1 MKIRLQTLKLYC
13 RKSEELVRF
22 GGNITFIHGT
32 LSLGKSTIARLVDFC
47 LGGTLE
53 LTTAVQREL
62 LSVQLTLTIGG
73 RDVLVERA
81 KGENS
86 ARVSWI
92 EDDGEPISLLIRA
105 KGDGAVLYGDDVVNL
120 SDLIFRLLGY
130 PIIRVRKRT
139 GDDDSPMVRLS
150 FRDLLKF
157 CYLEQEEL
165 DSSFFRLSQPI
176 LAEKSKDAL
185 NFFAGYYSERLST
198 LQAEFDQAR
207 SDQRSKTEAAER
219 IREFLAQFGFASD
232 SQIDGEI
239 QKNHIR
245 MAEVRA
251 TLSAS
256 SLEFYGQTHFV
267 DEQRARLRKMSDRL
281 NAENETLDDLDR
293 RLVDQRE
300 LRAEL
305 MSMKFKVARADRA
318 RSVLAGSSFE
328 NCPQCGQPVSS
339 HRAPEGT
346 CYLCLQVVVP
356 SEDDI
361 NPASIAGDLEARLA
375 DIEQALRR
383 HSGSRKRQIER
394 IQKLTADKDRL
405 DREVSELLGSYE
417 TDRAARSRQADREL
431 AEIEERIRFLNRV
444 KAMPGAVTAMLAEAD
459 KLSATISR
467 LDREIRQEQMRLGKA
482 DENFRAL
489 GVNFLEAL
497 IATRVPG
504 VGPDDVVNINRR
516 TLIPEIWPEGDESAA
531 YSFFTAGSGGKK
543 TLFTICFALAL
554 HRTAAQKE
562 MPVPSLLI
570 IDTPLKNITPDINPE
585 LVTAFYA
592 YLYTVAE
599 TDLRDHQVVIIDQLL
614 VRPPPGSTLDFVD
627 RLMTENDP
635 DHPPLISYY
644 HGP

>member
-13 RKSEELVRF
+13 RKSEEIVRF

-62 LSVQLTLTIGG
+62 LSVQLTLTIGE
-73 RDVLVERA
+73 RDVLIERA
-81 KGENS
+81 KGEGF

-92 EDDGEPISLLIRA
+92 EDDDEPISLQVRA
-105 KGDGAVLYGDDVVNL
+105 KGDGPVVYGDDVVNL

-165 DSSFFRLSQPI
+165 DSSFFRLGQPV

-185 NFFAGYYSERLST
+185 NFFTGYYSERLST
-198 LQAEFDQAR
+198 LHAEFDQAR

-239 QKNHIR
+239 QKNHAR
-245 MAEVRA
+245 MADVRT
-251 TLSAS
+251 TLAGSAAV
-256 SLEFYGQTHFV
+256 FFGQTHFV
-267 DEQRARLRKMSDRL
+267 DEQRAKLRQMSDQL
-281 NAENETLDDLDR
+281 NAENETLEDLNR
-293 RLVDQRE
+293 RLNDQKE

-318 RSVLAGSSFE
+318 RSVLAGSSFD
-328 NCPQCGQPVSS
+328 NCPQCGQSIDS
-339 HRAPEGT
+339 HRAPEGS
-346 CYLCLQVVVP
+346 CYLCLQVIAP
-356 SEDDI
+356 SGEDI
-361 NPASIAGDLEARLA
+361 NPASIANDLEARLS

-383 HSGSRKRQIER
+383 HAIARKRQIER
-394 IQKLTADKDRL
+394 IARMVDDKNRL
-405 DREVSELLGSYE
+405 DREVTELLGSYE
-417 TDRAARSRQADREL
+417 TDRAARSRQAEREL
-431 AEIEERIRFLNRV
+431 AEIEERVRFLNRV
-444 KAMPGAVTAMLAEAD
+444 KAMPGAVADMLAAAD
-459 KLSATISR
+459 KLSQTITR
-467 LDREIRQEQMRLGKA
+467 LEREIRDEQLRLGKA

-489 GVNFLEAL
+489 ADNFLEAL

-504 VGPDDVVNINRR
+504 VGPNDIVNINRR
-516 TLIPEIWPEGDESAA
+516 TLIPEIWPEGDETMA

-554 HRTAAQKE
+554 HRTAAQKD

-585 LVTAFYA
+585 LVTAFYK
-592 YLYTVAE
+592 YLYEVAE
-599 TDLRDHQVVIIDQLL
+599 TDLRRHQIVIVDQLL
-614 VRPPPGSTLDFVD
+614 VLPALESPLDFVD
-627 RLMTENDP
+627 RLMTESDP

-644 HGP
+644 RGP

>member
-1 MKIRLQTLKLYC
+1 MKIQLHALKLYC
-13 RKSEELVRF
+13 RKSEEIVRF
-22 GGNITFIHGT
+22 GRNITFVHGT

-62 LSVQLTLTIGG
+62 LAVQLTLAVGEHE
-73 RDVLVERA
+73 VLIERA
-81 KGENS
+81 KGEGM
-86 ARVSWI
+86 ARVSWS
-92 EDDGEPISLLIRA
+92 EADGEPVSLLIRA
-105 KGDGAVLYGDDVVNL
+105 KGDGPVVYGDDVVNL

-165 DSSFFRLSQPI
+165 DSSFFRLGQPV

-207 SDQRSKTEAAER
+207 SDQRSKVEAAER

-232 SQIDGEI
+232 SQIDGQIAE
-239 QKNHIR
+239 NHVR
-245 MAEVRA
+245 MTEVRA
-251 TLSAS
+251 
-256 SLEFYGQTHFV
+256 SLNATTATFLGQTHFV
-267 DEQRARLRKMSDRL
+267 DEQRARLRRMSDQL
-281 NAENETLDDLDR
+281 NSERETLDDLNLR
-293 RLVDQRE
+293 VEQQRE

-328 NCPQCGQPVSS
+328 NCPQCGQPLSE
-339 HRAPEGT
+339 HRAPAGS
-346 CYLCLQVVVP
+346 CYLCLQVIAP
-356 SEDDI
+356 GDADI
-361 NPASIAGDLEARLA
+361 NPATVSSDLEARQA

-383 HSGSRKRQIER
+383 HAIARKRQEER
-394 IQKLTADKDRL
+394 IRQLVAEKDRL
-405 DREVSELLGSYE
+405 DKEVSELLGSYE
-417 TDRAARSRQADREL
+417 TDRAVRSRQAEREL

-444 KAMPGAVTAMLAEAD
+444 KAMPGAVAAMLAEAD
-459 KLSATISR
+459 KLSEVISR
-467 LDREIRQEQMRLGKA
+467 LEREIREEQMRLTEADANFKA
-482 DENFRAL
+482 LAE
-489 GVNFLEAL
+489 NFLEAL

-504 VGPDDVVNINRR
+504 VGASDRININRR
-516 TLIPEIWPEGDESAA
+516 TLIPEVWPGGDETEA

-554 HRTAAQKE
+554 HRTAAVKG
-562 MPVPSLLI
+562 MPVPSLLM

-585 LVTAFYA
+585 LVAAFYD
-592 YLYTVAE
+592 YLYRIAE
-599 TDLRDHQVVIIDQLL
+599 TDLREHQIVIIDQLL
-614 VRPPPGSTLDFVD
+614 VEPSDESPLDFVD
-627 RLMTENDP
+627 RLMTEDDP
-635 DHPPLISYY
+635 AHPPLISYY

>member
-13 RKSEELVRF
+13 RKSEEIIRF

-62 LSVQLTLTIGG
+62 LAVQLTLNIVG
-73 RDVLVERA
+73 REVLIERA
-81 KGENS
+81 KGES
-86 ARVSWI
+86 FARVSWI
-92 EDDGEPISLLIRA
+92 EDDGEPISLQIRA
-105 KGDGAVLYGDDVVNL
+105 KGDGPVVYGEDVVNL

-157 CYLEQEEL
+157 CYLEQEVL

-207 SDQRSKTEAAER
+207 SEQRAKTEAAER

-232 SQIDGEI
+232 SQIGDEI
-239 QKNHIR
+239 LKNQVRI
-245 MAEVRA
+245 ADVRA
-251 TLSAS
+251 TLSKGAAV
-256 SLEFYGQTHFV
+256 FFGQTHFV
-267 DEQRARLRKMSDRL
+267 DEQRARLRKMSDQL
-281 NAENETLDDLDR
+281 DTENETLEDLDR
-293 RLVDQRE
+293 RLEDQKQ

-318 RSVLAGSSFE
+318 RSVLAGSSFD
-328 NCPQCGQPVSS
+328 NCPQCGQSIDS
-339 HRAPEGT
+339 HRAPAGS
-346 CYLCLQVVVP
+346 CYLCLQVVTP
-356 SEDDI
+356 SEEDI
-361 NPASIAGDLEARLA
+361 NPASIASDLEARLS
-375 DIEQALRR
+375 DIEQALHR
-383 HSGSRKRQIER
+383 HAGARKRQMER
-394 IQKLTADKDRL
+394 IGRLVGDKARL

-444 KAMPGAVTAMLAEAD
+444 KAMPGAVAEMLAEAD
-459 KLSATISR
+459 KLSEKITR
-467 LDREIRQEQMRLGKA
+467 LDREIREEQLRLGKA
-482 DENFRAL
+482 DENFQAL
-489 GVNFLEAL
+489 ADNFLEAL
-497 IATRVPG
+497 LATRVPG
-504 VGPDDVVNINRR
+504 VGPNDLVAINRR
-516 TLIPEIWPEGDESAA
+516 TLIPEILPEGDETAA

-554 HRTAAQKE
+554 HRTAAQKG

-585 LVTAFYA
+585 LVTAFYN

-599 TDLRDHQVVIIDQLL
+599 TDLKDHQVVIIDQLL
-614 VRPPPGSTLDFVD
+614 VLPSPGSALDFVD
-627 RLMTENDP
+627 RLMTEDDP
-635 DHPPLISYY
+635 EHPPLISYY

>member
-62 LSVQLTLTIGG
+62 LSVQLTLTIGA
-73 RDVLVERA
+73 RDVLIERA

-86 ARVSWI
+86 ARVSWV

-105 KGDGAVLYGDDVVNL
+105 KGDGAVVYGDDVVNL

-232 SQIDGEI
+232 AQIDGEI
-239 QKNHIR
+239 QKNHAR
-245 MAEVRA
+245 MADVRA

-267 DEQRARLRKMSDRL
+267 DEQRTRLRKMSDRL
-281 NAENETLDDLDR
+281 NAENETLDDLNR
-293 RLVDQRE
+293 RLEDQRE

-339 HRAPEGT
+339 HRAPEGS
-346 CYLCLQVVVP
+346 CYLCLQVLAP

-431 AEIEERIRFLNRV
+431 AEIEERIRFLTRV

-459 KLSATISR
+459 KLSETISR
-467 LDREIRQEQMRLGKA
+467 LDREIQQEQMRLGKA

-504 VGPDDVVNINRR
+504 VGPSDVVNINRR
-516 TLIPEIWPEGDESAA
+516 TLIPEIWPEGDETAA

-554 HRTAAQKE
+554 HRTAAQRG

-585 LVTAFYA
+585 LVTAFYT
-592 YLYTVAE
+592 Y
-599 TDLRDHQVVIIDQLL
+599 Q
-614 VRPPPGSTLDFVD
+614 
-627 RLMTENDP
+627 
-635 DHPPLISYY
+635 
-644 HGP
+644 

>member
-13 RKSEELVRF
+13 RKSEEVVRF
-22 GGNITFIHGT
+22 GANITFIHGT

-53 LTTAVQREL
+53 MTTAVQREL
-62 LSVQLTLTIGG
+62 LSVQLTLQIAG
-73 RDVLVERA
+73 RDVLIERSKA
-81 KGENS
+81 ES
-86 ARVSWI
+86 FARVSWI
-92 EDDGEPISLLIRA
+92 EDDGDPISLQIRV
-105 KGDGAVLYGDDVVNL
+105 KGDGPVVYGEDVVNL

-157 CYLEQEEL
+157 CYLEQEVL

-207 SDQRSKTEAAER
+207 SEQRAKTEAAER
-219 IREFLAQFGFASD
+219 IREFLAKFGFASD
-232 SQIDGEI
+232 TQIDKEI
-239 QKNHIR
+239 QKNHVR
-245 MAEVRA
+245 MSDVRSTVA
-251 TLSAS
+251 AGSAA
-256 SLEFYGQTHFV
+256 FFGQTHFV
-267 DEQRARLRKMSDRL
+267 DEQRARLRRMSDQL
-281 NAENETLDDLDR
+281 NVENETLEDLDR
-293 RLVDQRE
+293 RLKDQKE

-305 MSMKFKVARADRA
+305 MSMKFKVARADLA
-318 RSVLAGSSFE
+318 RSVLAGSSFD
-328 NCPQCGQPVSS
+328 NCPQCGQSVDA
-339 HRAPEGT
+339 HRAEPGS

-356 SEDDI
+356 SGEEI
-361 NPASIAGDLEARLA
+361 NPAGISGDLEARLA

-383 HSGSRKRQIER
+383 HAGSRKRQIER
-394 IQKLTADKDRL
+394 IAHLVAEKDRL

-417 TDRAARSRQADREL
+417 TDRAARTRQADREL
-431 AEIEERIRFLNRV
+431 AETEERIRFLNRV
-444 KAMPGAVTAMLAEAD
+444 KAMPGAVAEMLAEAD
-459 KLSATISR
+459 QLAETINR

-489 GVNFLEAL
+489 GDNFLEAL

-504 VGPDDVVNINRR
+504 VGPKDTVHINRR
-516 TLIPEIWPEGDESAA
+516 SLIPEIWPEGDEEAA

-554 HRTAAQKE
+554 HRTAAQKG

-585 LVTAFYA
+585 LVTAFYN

-599 TDLRDHQVVIIDQLL
+599 MDLRDHQVVIIDQLL
-614 VRPPPGSTLDFVD
+614 VLPAPDSALDFVD
-627 RLMTENDP
+627 RLMTEDDP
-635 DHPPLISYY
+635 AHPPLISYY